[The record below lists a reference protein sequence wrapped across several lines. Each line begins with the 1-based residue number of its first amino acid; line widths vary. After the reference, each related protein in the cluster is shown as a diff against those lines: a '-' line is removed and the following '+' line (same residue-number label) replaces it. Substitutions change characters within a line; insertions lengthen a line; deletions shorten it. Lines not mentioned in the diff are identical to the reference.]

1 MFDYGFRAYSYDP
14 FQRILVDLNG
24 KNLDSGNTLFIRN
37 RVYVEERLRATDK
50 ITVNG
55 STF

>member
-37 RVYVEERLRATDK
+37 RVYVEERIRAADK